1 MSSTMGILNR
11 ISKSLLVMIIIT
23 GCIYFGYTLF
33 KEEPHKVYNF
43 TELITTYKNCVVVG
57 KTEVHDVPKL
67 YLMNPYIS
75 RGGYNMIDYTV
86 YVTRVVYN
94 NTFIG
99 DTIGKTKQT
108 FIRSD

>member
-1 MSSTMGILNR
+1 MSILNR

-23 GCIYFGYTLF
+23 GCIYFGYTLL

-43 TELITTYKNCVVVG
+43 TELITTYKNCIVVG
-57 KTEVHDVPKL
+57 KTEVHDVSKL